1 MAALA
6 SPAWGGAG
14 EKMYHEF
21 REKGQIYPDE
31 RWQRY
36 LQDIGER
43 LLASAPKRGKNFSFG
58 SPEGDERA
66 QRYRFLLLDS
76 DQVNAFTAGDPY
88 IFIHRGMLAFMNSED
103 ALAAV
108 LGHEIGHVV
117 GRHIAKRRMADLT
130 GKALG
135 IAAAWLTMRP
145 ELRHDVADPL
155 TGLLLSGHGRD
166 RELEADRIGAELLAY
181 AGYNPD
187 VIIDVVWSLK
197 DQQMFNKKVAR
208 KRVSY
213 HGVFAT
219 HPRNDLRLHEAVAY
233 ARGLARDEM
242 AEPVADFWEMMD
254 GLAFGDDGNVAPSP
268 GPAFDDGTKAAPSPG
283 PIPGPG
289 TDPAPTPAFDDD
301 AALEGAVFDHSILLR
316 LVTSLQAYRRMIG
329 YDEDPAALAEFLL
342 RAEPVPRSVLYCLR
356 RVGGHLDGLQA
367 AAPGLAPAR
376 QICGRVRSL
385 LEFGDVERS
394 LADEPADYLM
404 GIEAGVISL
413 GDSIARAFNPVHAP
427 DQHSQFVRPG
437 AGASGRVKEPGSDSA
452 GPRAGSSPG
461 RKTAGP

>member
-1 MAALA
+1 MILARHAEALYWAGRLLERSEHATRALDVVVRNTMHYRMPRALA
-6 SPAWGGAG
+6 EW
-14 EKMYHEF
+14 
-21 REKGQIYPDE
+21 R
-31 RWQRY
+31 
-36 LQDIGER
+36 
-43 LLASAPKRGKNFSFG
+43 
-58 SPEGDERA
+58 
-66 QRYRFLLLDS
+66 LLLD
-76 DQVNAFTAGDPY
+76 VF
-88 IFIHRGMLAFMNSED
+88 
-103 ALAAV
+103 ALAYRYRDA
-108 LGHEIGHVV
+108 GG
-117 GRHIAKRRMADLT
+117 AF
-130 GKALG
+130 
-135 IAAAWLTMRP
+135 
-145 ELRHDVADPL
+145 
-155 TGLLLSGHGRD
+155 GRD
-166 RELEADRIGAELLAY
+166 LDRER
-181 AGYNPD
+181 
-187 VIIDVVWSLK
+187 
-197 DQQMFNKKVAR
+197 
-208 KRVSY
+208 
-213 HGVFAT
+213 
-219 HPRNDLRLHEAVAY
+219 
-233 ARGLARDEM
+233 
-242 AEPVADFWEMMD
+242 VADFLFADADNPGSVVSSVRQLRENVRAVRDRVPVELWEATNRLHLDLAATDAVGLLQEGPYQLFSSVRRGCQAISGVVAEAMPRDDGFIFFDSGRMIERSITTCRVVQFGLIAPARD
-254 GLAFGDDGNVAPSP
+254 RGGAPGPDGFGLAFGDGANAAPGSGGFAPSP
-268 GPAFDDGTKAAPSPG
+268 S

-437 AGASGRVKEPGSDSA
+437 T
-452 GPRAGSSPG
+452 GP
-461 RKTAGP
+461 